1 MTKRDMPAA
10 FYAAAGAGDLALR
23 RLRHLPGAANRTLR
37 AAGAGAATLR
47 QRVATGESRLNRE
60 RITADL
66 ASLRGS
72 AQRGANV
79 LATRAGAVQERAV
92 TGYRNLVAH
101 GERVMAE
108 RTAHPEGAGPAEI
121 GPAAG
126 AAGQAPTVEPEQP
139 AAAVEP
145 SAAVEPPAAGTGSG
159 ARGGNGSA
167 RPTTAS

>member
-23 RLRHLPGAANRTLR
+23 RLRHLPEAANRTLR

-47 QRVATGESRLNRE
+47 QRVATGEPRLNRE

-139 AAAVEP
+139 
-145 SAAVEPPAAGTGSG
+145 SAAVEPPAAGTESG